1 MQHGIQGKVNEAQ
14 RRTTFK
20 VVPKLFDKI
29 ENVVSQSSEG
39 VVRATGCL
47 YDPEMILH
55 NDWNHLQIV
64 KITFERSKSD
74 F

>member
-1 MQHGIQGKVNEAQ
+1 MHHGIQGKVNEAQ

-20 VVPKLFDKI
+20 VVPKMLDKI

-39 VVRATGCL
+39 VVRATSCL
-47 YDPEMILH
+47 HDPEMILH

-64 KITFERSKSD
+64 KITFESYK
-74 F
+74 